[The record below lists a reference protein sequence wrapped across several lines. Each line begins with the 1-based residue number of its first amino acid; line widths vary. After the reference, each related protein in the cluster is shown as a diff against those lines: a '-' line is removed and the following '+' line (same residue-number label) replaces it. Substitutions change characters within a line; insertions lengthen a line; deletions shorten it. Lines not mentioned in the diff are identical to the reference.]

1 MITITADSNEQGS
14 PRMTKLAEAIL
25 DDPRFKFMGYEEL
38 PVDLCIQGAPIHHGH
53 DLMGEVYS
61 ENKFFT
67 ELKEPSDYISSVLGK
82 DGHLYEQV
90 LKMRE
95 LGHPCMVLVLG
106 SDEDILAA
114 IKEATKTRYKGSERA
129 YQIASYQDRLIDFE
143 ANCEALGCPV
153 RRWEAMPMKRLLS
166 TAHKILTGGNLMS
179 YRPKPANGER
189 ELASAAMLFGNGIG
203 CKILEP
209 VMQDYTLRL
218 VPRAEQA
225 RHPCDMPGIGKKRA
239 AVIDKKISMIYG
251 MVPA

>member
-38 PVDLCIQGAPIHHGH
+38 PVDLCCQGAPIHHGH

-106 SDEDILAA
+106 SDEDVLEA
-114 IKEATKTRYKGSERA
+114 IKEATKTRYRGTERA
-129 YQIASYQDRLIDFE
+129 YNIASYQDRLIDFE

-239 AVIDKKISMIYG
+239 AVIDQKISMIYG
-251 MVPA
+251 MA